1 MNQKSLSILPYKP
14 DRKEDNRKN
23 SQICLEHLAI
33 LHSLFLF
40 SSQETLEDIDKNG
53 DGFVDQDEYI
63 GECGLES
70 CSAVP
75 AGQHASTPVSR
86 CFLQRSP
93 LATAASL

>member
-40 SSQETLEDIDKNG
+40 SSQETLEDIDKNR

-75 AGQHASTPVSR
+75 AGSMPPPPCLAAFSR
-86 CFLQRSP
+86 GL
-93 LATAASL
+93 L